1 MSARAALPPVDTLP
15 HGEKLAWLRLSRTE
29 NIGPVTFY
37 QMIAAYGTATA
48 ALDALPELAQ
58 RSQRKKP
65 FHIPALS
72 AVEREYDALHR
83 YGGTMIAACEAAYPL
98 ALSALEDA
106 PPLLSVMGDA
116 RLLNRPCVAIVGS
129 RNASLN
135 GRRFAELVARDL
147 GRADQ
152 MVVSGLARG
161 IDTAA
166 HIGSLETGTIAV
178 IAGGIDVVYP
188 PENKKLYD
196 AIAERGA
203 IVAESPFAQQ
213 PFAQSFPRRNR
224 IISGLSAGVVVV
236 EASQKSGSLITARNA
251 GEQGRDVYAVPGHP
265 LDPRAAG
272 PNHLIREG
280 ATLVRDA
287 GDILESLRD
296 FSGGLRDSAP
306 QRFTAEHE
314 QVDFENVTILDT
326 GQARA
331 MLTDHIGFTPVY
343 VDELIR
349 ACAIPAGQVQGTLLD
364 MELNGEILRLP
375 GNRVVRLGDKPP
387 FSCGNPSANT
397 NYDNQTPR
405 RPVTYI

>member
-1 MSARAALPPVDTLP
+1 MSVRTALPPVNELT

-37 QMIAAYGTATA
+37 QLLAAYGSASA
-48 ALDALPELAQ
+48 ALDALPELAK

-65 FHIPALS
+65 FLIPPA
-72 AVEREYDALHR
+72 ATAEREFDALQR
-83 YGGTMIAACEAAYPL
+83 FGGTLIAACEAAYPL
-98 ALSALEDA
+98 PLSALEDA
-106 PPLLSVMGDA
+106 PPLLCVAGDI
-116 RLLNRPCVAIVGS
+116 RMPNRSAVAIVGS

-135 GRRFAELVARDL
+135 GRRFAEVLARDL

-152 MVVSGLARG
+152 IIVSGLARG

-166 HIGSLETGTIAV
+166 HIGALETGTIAV
-178 IAGGIDVVYP
+178 IAGGLDIVYP
-188 PENKKLYD
+188 PENAKLY
-196 AIAERGA
+196 AEIRERGA
-203 IVAESPFAQQ
+203 IVAESPFGQQ

-251 GEQGRDVYAVPGHP
+251 AEQGRDVYAVPGHP

-287 GDILESLRD
+287 ADILESLRD
-296 FSGGLRDSAP
+296 LSGGMRDGAY
-306 QRFTAEHE
+306 QRFAAQHDL
-314 QVDFENVTILDT
+314 VDFEKITMLDE

-331 MLTDHIGFTPVY
+331 LLADNIGFTPVY

-364 MELNGEILRLP
+364 MELTGEIQRLP
-375 GNRVVRLGDKPP
+375 GNRVVRLGEK
-387 FSCGNPSANT
+387 
-397 NYDNQTPR
+397 TPL
-405 RPVTYI
+405 

>member
-1 MSARAALPPVDTLP
+1 MSARAAVTPVGVLP
-15 HGEKLAWLRLSRTE
+15 HAEKIAWLRLSRTE

-37 QMIAAYGTATA
+37 QMIAAYGTASA
-48 ALDALPELAQ
+48 ALESLPALAE

-65 FHIPALS
+65 FIIPPA
-72 AVEREYDALHR
+72 AVAEREFESLKRAGGAL
-83 YGGTMIAACEAAYPL
+83 IAACEDTYPL

-106 PPLLSVMGDA
+106 PPLLSVLGNS
-116 RLLNRPCVAIVGS
+116 RFLNAPCVAVVGS

-135 GRRFAELVARDL
+135 GRRFAEALSRDM
-147 GRADQ
+147 GRAGHV
-152 MVVSGLARG
+152 VVSGLARG

-166 HIGSLETGTIAV
+166 HIGALETGTIAV
-178 IAGGIDVVYP
+178 VAGGIDVVYP
-188 PENKKLYD
+188 PENQKLYD
-196 AIAERGA
+196 EIRERGA
-203 IVAESPFAQQ
+203 IVAESPFGQQ

-224 IISGLSAGVVVV
+224 IVSGLSAGVVVV

-287 GDILESLRD
+287 ADILESLRD
-296 FSGGLRDSAP
+296 FSGGMRDGAWQRYTP
-306 QRFTAEHE
+306 QSET
-314 QVDFENVTILDT
+314 VDFDKVTILDN

-331 MLTDHIGFTPVY
+331 MLADNIGFTPVH
-343 VDELIR
+343 VDDLIR

-364 MELNGEILRLP
+364 MELSGEIQRLP
-375 GNRVVRLGDKPP
+375 GNRVVRLGEKV
-387 FSCGNPSANT
+387 
-397 NYDNQTPR
+397 
-405 RPVTYI
+405 PV

>member
-1 MSARAALPPVDTLP
+1 MSARAAVTPVGILP
-15 HGEKLAWLRLSRTE
+15 HAEKIAWLRLSRTE

-37 QMIAAYGTATA
+37 QMMAACGTASA
-48 ALDALPELAQ
+48 ALDALPEIAA

-65 FHIPALS
+65 FIIPPVAT
-72 AVEREYDALHR
+72 AEREYEALTR
-83 YGGTMIAACEAAYPL
+83 AGGTLIAACEDAYPL

-106 PPLLSVMGDA
+106 PPLLSVLGNP
-116 RLLNRPCVAIVGS
+116 RFLNAPCVAIVGS

-135 GRRFAELVARDL
+135 GRRFAEALARDL
-147 GRADQ
+147 GRADHV
-152 MVVSGLARG
+152 VVSGLARG

-166 HIGSLETGTIAV
+166 HIGALETGTIAV
-178 IAGGIDVVYP
+178 VAGGIDVVYP
-188 PENKKLYD
+188 PENQKLYD
-196 AIAERGA
+196 EIRERGA
-203 IVAESPFAQQ
+203 IIAESPFGQQ

-224 IISGLSAGVVVV
+224 IVSGLSAGVVVV

-287 GDILESLRD
+287 ADILESLRD
-296 FSGGLRDSAP
+296 FSGGMRDGAW
-306 QRFTAEHE
+306 QRYTQQSET
-314 QVDFENVTILDT
+314 VDFGNVTILDN

-331 MLTDHIGFTPVY
+331 MLADNIGFTPVP
-343 VDELIR
+343 VDDLIR

-364 MELNGEILRLP
+364 MELSGEILRLP
-375 GNRVVRLGDKPP
+375 GNRVVRLGEK
-387 FSCGNPSANT
+387 
-397 NYDNQTPR
+397 TP
-405 RPVTYI
+405 V